1 MVIGQTIMTTEV
13 LVIGAGPGGYV
24 AAIRAAQ
31 LGYDVTMIDKAG
43 ELGGMCLHHGCIP
56 TKAMIH
62 AVKLYH
68 EATHSQDLG
77 VLLSGS
83 FDMAKMQTWKRSV
96 ITKLTGGIAE
106 LCRKHK
112 IRVIKASAR
121 FVNPT
126 QVVVEGD
133 ALDFNTIEFR
143 YCIIATGSRPRAL
156 PGMPFGGRI
165 LSSREA
171 IELERVPTTAC
182 VIGGGYIGIEL
193 GKMLCKAGSA
203 VTIMESAPGILT
215 LVDPEIS
222 AIAMRRLGA
231 IGVEIL
237 VNTKP
242 EKVEATENEVRIT
255 VNGQTRSFEYLL
267 VAVGH
272 APVTDG
278 LQLNAAGIAL
288 DERGFIVIDK
298 QCKTSVHNIFAV
310 GDVTGGM
317 MLAHKAFAQ
326 GKVAAEVI
334 AGQPSTFEPACIPA
348 VIFSDPEIGTVG
360 LREDEARKAYGV
372 IKVATFPFAALGKAM
387 AENATEGFVKI
398 ITNADGVVLGVHA
411 VGPGVTDYISEAA
424 LAIEM
429 GARAEDIAMT
439 IHPHPTLG
447 ESIAEAA
454 DALLGKSIHT
464 FQPKK

>member
-1 MVIGQTIMTTEV
+1 MTTEV

-62 AVKLYH
+62 AAQLYH
-68 EATHSQDLG
+68 DATHAQELG
-77 VLLSGS
+77 ILLSGS
-83 FDMAKMQTWKRSV
+83 FDMAKMQAWKRSV
-96 ITKLTGGIAE
+96 VTRLAAGIAE
-106 LCRKHK
+106 LCRKYE

-133 ALDFNTIEFR
+133 SLDFNTIEFR
-143 YCIIATGSRPRAL
+143 YCVIATGSRPKAL

-165 LSSREA
+165 LSSRET
-171 IELERVPTTAC
+171 IELEKTPSTVC

-193 GKMLCKAGSA
+193 GKMLRKAGST
-203 VTIMESAPGILT
+203 VTIMESASGILT

-231 IGVEIL
+231 IGVEVL

-242 EKVEATENEVRIT
+242 EKIEATEQDVRIT
-255 VNGQTRSFEYLL
+255 VNGQVRAFEYLL

-278 LQLNAAGIAL
+278 LQLNAAGVTL
-288 DERGFIVIDK
+288 DERGFIIIDK
-298 QCKTSVHNIFAV
+298 QCKTSTHNIFAV

-360 LREDEARKAYGV
+360 MREEEARKAYGN
-372 IKVATFPFAALGKAM
+372 IKVGTFPFAALGKAM

-398 ITNADGVVLGVHA
+398 ITNVDGVVLGVHA

-429 GARAEDIAMT
+429 GAKAEDIAST

-454 DALLGKSIHT
+454 EALLGKSIHT
-464 FQPKK
+464 FQAKK